1 MDLWNMR
8 FSGWQGDWQGRIA
21 VLGLSSTGFSVADT
35 LIELGS
41 TVRVFAKQ
49 AEEEFRELLDVIGGE
64 LVESDKDLEAFDEF
78 NPELV
83 ITSPGFSPTHP
94 LIEHAVAKGLQVWTD
109 VNLAWRLR
117 DKQPNAQWLT
127 VTGTNGKTTTVEL
140 VTHILNSSGKK
151 AVACGNIGNPVLNP
165 LREPVEFDFFVV
177 ELSSFQLHYLSE
189 LSPTTSAFLN
199 IAEDHLDWHGNFE
212 NYLSAKS
219 KIYANTQ
226 IAAIYNA
233 EDELTEKSL
242 EQAEVI
248 EGCRAIGF
256 SLGTPALSMV
266 GYVEDVLAD
275 RAFLDDRRHNA
286 LEISTHEQI
295 ANIAPISVQLL
306 QNVAAASAIA
316 RSVGIAPAQ
325 IRDAILTFKPA
336 AHRNQFLGEVSG
348 VRFIN
353 DSKATNAHAALAAL
367 ASLDNVIWIA
377 GGDFKGVDPNQLVS
391 KIASQLKACVL
402 IGKEQS
408 VIREALETHAPEVE
422 IFSVEDGEGVMQMAV
437 KEAFRHAENG
447 DTVLLSPAAASFDQ
461 FDSYQHRGE
470 MFMQAVRDLEG

>member
-8 FSGWQGDWQGRIA
+8 FSGWRGDWQGRIA
-21 VLGLSSTGFSVADT
+21 VLGMSSTGFSVADT

-49 AEEEFRELLDVIGGE
+49 ADDEFRELLDVIGGE
-64 LVESDKDLEAFDEF
+64 LVESDSDLEAFDEF

-83 ITSPGFSPTHP
+83 ITSPGFNPKNP
-94 LIEHAVAKGLQVWTD
+94 LIEHALAKGLQVWTD

-212 NYLSAKS
+212 NYLSAKA
-219 KIYANTQ
+219 KIYENTKV
-226 IAAIYNA
+226 AAIYNA
-233 EDELTEKSL
+233 EDENTEKSL

-256 SLGTPALSMV
+256 SLGTPSVSMV

-306 QNVAAASAIA
+306 QNVAAATAIS
-316 RSVGIAPAQ
+316 RSVGIAPAH

-336 AHRNQFLGEVSG
+336 AHRNQFLGEFSG
-348 VRFIN
+348 VKFIN

-367 ASLDNVIWIA
+367 ASLHHVIWIA
-377 GGDFKGVDPNQLVS
+377 GGDFKGVDPNELVK
-391 KIASQLKACVL
+391 KIASQLKTCVL
-402 IGKEQS
+402 IGKDQS
-408 VIREALETHAPEVE
+408 KIRKALEKHAPEVE
-422 IFSVEDGEGVMQMAV
+422 IVSVEDGEGVMQTAV
-437 KEAFRHAENG
+437 KEAFGRAENG

-470 MFMQAVRDLEG
+470 LFMQAVRDLEG

>member
-1 MDLWNMR
+1 MR
-8 FSGWQGDWQGRIA
+8 FSGWHGDWQGRIA
-21 VLGLSSTGFSVADT
+21 ILGLGSTGFSVADT

-49 AEEEFRELLDVIGGE
+49 ADEEFRELLDVIGGE
-64 LVESDKDLEAFDEF
+64 LVESDTDLEAFDEF
-78 NPELV
+78 KPDLV
-83 ITSPGFSPTHP
+83 ITSPGFSPRHP
-94 LIEHAVAKGLQVWTD
+94 LINHAVAKGLQVWTD

-151 AVACGNIGNPVLNP
+151 AVACGNIGNPVLNA
-165 LREPVEFDFFVV
+165 LREPVEFDFLVV

-199 IAEDHLDWHGNFE
+199 IADDHLDWHGNFE
-212 NYLSAKS
+212 NYLSSKA

-226 IAAIYNA
+226 VAAIYNA
-233 EDELTEKSL
+233 EDENTEKSL

-256 SLGTPALSMV
+256 SLGTPAMSMV

-286 LEISTHEQI
+286 LEVSTHEQI

-306 QNVAAASAIA
+306 QNVAAATAIA
-316 RSVGIAPAQ
+316 RSVGISAAH
-325 IRDAILTFKPA
+325 IRDAILTFQPA

-367 ASLDNVIWIA
+367 ASLENVVWIA
-377 GGDFKGVDPNQLVS
+377 GGDFKGVNPNDLVS
-391 KIASQLKACVL
+391 KIASQLKTCVL

-408 VIREALETHAPEVE
+408 VIREALETYAPEVE
-422 IFSVEDGEGVMQMAV
+422 IVSVDDGDDVMQIAV
-437 KEAFRHAENG
+437 REAWTRAENG

-470 MFMQAVRDLEG
+470 MFMQAVRNLEG